1 MLSCCS
7 ADVADSFLPEA
18 LISPHLSLVLNLSL
32 TLSGLPFPYPPQLAA
47 SEGNTGE
54 GAETGGGCVC

>member
-7 ADVADSFLPEA
+7 ADVADSFLTKA

-32 TLSGLPFPYPPQLAA
+32 SWFPFPYPPQLAA

-54 GAETGGGCVC
+54 GAEMGGGCVC